1 LIAQKKKRLAM
12 DSSSDLYRHLRRYKL
27 DSLLLSI
34 GNITRQMMVNN
45 QAIQPIDIIREK
57 GAFQRKNKF
66 ILSAF
71 HLSDLAYHAIQ
82 ATNDF
87 GNKQP
92 SFYDIINL
100 CNEYIKY
107 DEYRSDVEYK
117 ELQTSDFLIKLG
129 IGLSQKQFIYQEI
142 YRIREEFNRQ
152 VEIIQEIPKKINSK
166 LCLDEISYQ
175 NKDLGVSLSELR
187 AILFALYAYN
197 SDASDFTA
205 ITLNK
210 SITHI
215 HPAFTTANIN
225 RVIQFYS
232 ANYKDYRQSKL
243 AGNHFHIK
251 PIVRT
256 SNNRFIVPD
265 SYMLAKKMADGPL
278 WVIRD
283 HFRDNNSQSFVNHF
297 GELFEQ
303 YVEDMLKSQLNIN
316 QYHRIPES
324 NKRKRK
330 DQRADWFIYTKKYRI
345 IIELKSAIAGMLIK
359 QLYPDINNIKKYT
372 KERLSEGILQLD
384 KTEYDYPDSH
394 RKTIKILVHYDT
406 LYISDGALRPLA
418 VEQQKNRL
426 INTNNIFFCDIGEF
440 EWFISVMN
448 HSEAEAELILDKKIE
463 TQDDPKEG
471 IEFSQIIPRISKIGN
486 TYNNQ
491 VLDHWGKHL
500 PGLQRPFSQLYPS

>member
-1 LIAQKKKRLAM
+1 M
-12 DSSSDLYRHLRRYKL
+12 ESSSDLHRHLRRYKL
-27 DSLLLSI
+27 DALLLSI
-34 GNITRQMMVNN
+34 GNITRQMLVNN
-45 QAIQPIDIIREK
+45 QAIQPIDVIREK

-71 HLSDLAYHAIQ
+71 HLSDLAFHAIQ

-107 DEYRSDVEYK
+107 DEQKSDVEYK
-117 ELQTSDFLIKLG
+117 GLQTSDFLIKLG

-175 NKDLGVSLSELR
+175 NKDLGISLSELR

-197 SDASDFTA
+197 SGSSDFTA
-205 ITLNK
+205 IILNK

-243 AGNHFHIK
+243 AGNHFYIK

-256 SNNRFIVPD
+256 SHNRLIVPD

-283 HFRDNNSQSFVNHF
+283 HFRDNNSQSFVKYF
-297 GELFEQ
+297 GDLFEA
-303 YVEDMLKSQLNIN
+303 YFGKMLLSQLKNN
-316 QYHRIPES
+316 QHYRISES
-324 NKRKRK
+324 KTEK
-330 DQRADWFIYTKKYRI
+330 RADWFIFTKNYRI

-384 KTEYDYPDSH
+384 KTEYDHPDSH

-406 LYISDGALRPLA
+406 LYISDGVLRPLA

-440 EWFISVMN
+440 EWFISVLN
-448 HSEAEAELILDKKIE
+448 KSEAEAELILDKKIE

-471 IEFSQIIPRISKIGN
+471 IEFSQIIPRISKTGN

-500 PGLQRPFSQLYPS
+500 PGLQRPFSQLYPG